1 MASLPRPAPSLTRLS
16 PPLGSRFTGCRIV
29 PPLGQV
35 CFPLPPRA
43 FRVSGALPAIMMLIA
58 AFRSRSRPAE
68 STPDGTGTGGTGTP
82 EWGKKA
88 TPGYVKGPGRRHA
101 SRGLKTKGKKG
112 GTGGRAPGYTR
123 GPREPNPRIRGRPP
137 ERDARIR
144 GLRKERGKGET
155 GGRPT
160 REGGEEPPDPR
171 GGPAGNRTGTREPAP
186 PDIRKGSRE
195 PPQGLD
201 RDPIQ
206 QCKRRRATLPHP
218 LKCSTIA
225 VQGLSFRVR
234 NGTGRL
240 TLAMVAANLQPITTP
255 AGGRRHVAVR
265 EPDNGREF
273 VPWTKRMLPA
283 EGTSRRTQY
292 GQHQEQAWCV
302 V

>member
-144 GLRKERGKGET
+144 GLRKERGKRET
-155 GGRPT
+155 GGPT
-160 REGGEEPPDPR
+160 HPGR
-171 GGPAGNRTGTREPAP
+171 GGGKEPRAPAGARPGTGPEPGNRP

-195 PPQGLD
+195 PTPGYT
-201 RDPIQ
+201 
-206 QCKRRRATLPHP
+206 KRIP
-218 LKCSTIA
+218 
-225 VQGLSFRVR
+225 G
-234 NGTGRL
+234 
-240 TLAMVAANLQPITTP
+240 TP
-255 AGGRRHVAVR
+255 AGARPGSDPTV
-265 EPDNGREF
+265 
-273 VPWTKRMLPA
+273 
-283 EGTSRRTQY
+283 
-292 GQHQEQAWCV
+292 
-302 V
+302 

>member
-1 MASLPRPAPSLTRLS
+1 MQIAWDAANRP
-16 PPLGSRFTGCRIV
+16 GSSSDWRCYAQWIVTCVECRFR
-29 PPLGQV
+29 QY
-35 CFPLPPRA
+35 F
-43 FRVSGALPAIMMLIA
+43 
-58 AFRSRSRPAE
+58 SRPGGME
-68 STPDGTGTGGTGTP
+68 SDNTGMP
-82 EWGKKA
+82 SNSPVSFCDRFA
-88 TPGYVKGPGRRHA
+88 ASVPSVSLGP
-101 SRGLKTKGKKG
+101 
-112 GTGGRAPGYTR
+112 
-123 GPREPNPRIRGRPP
+123 
-137 ERDARIR
+137 
-144 GLRKERGKGET
+144 
-155 GGRPT
+155 
-160 REGGEEPPDPR
+160 
-171 GGPAGNRTGTREPAP
+171 P

>member
-1 MASLPRPAPSLTRLS
+1 MRCGVREIKNFCI
-16 PPLGSRFTGCRIV
+16 PLGLRTKEQIKKV
-29 PPLGQV
+29 PRGRDAPGN
-35 CFPLPPRA
+35 
-43 FRVSGALPAIMMLIA
+43 
-58 AFRSRSRPAE
+58 
-68 STPDGTGTGGTGTP
+68 
-82 EWGKKA
+82 
-88 TPGYVKGPGRRHA
+88 PGYDVSPRESRRTPPGARRH
-101 SRGLKTKGKKG
+101 
-112 GTGGRAPGYTR
+112 
-123 GPREPNPRIRGRPP
+123 
-137 ERDARIR
+137 
-144 GLRKERGKGET
+144 
-155 GGRPT
+155 
-160 REGGEEPPDPR
+160 
-171 GGPAGNRTGTREPAP
+171 
-186 PDIRKGSRE
+186 
-195 PPQGLD
+195 
-201 RDPIQ
+201 Q